1 MHRETLDDT
10 RRSPFAEKYMSI
22 VLAISPSAE
31 KHIRIVLALERRDV
45 PNTGK
50 WLLRPGFRVSVQQ
63 KHLEILVALLRQTNT
78 CGLWW
83 RWSFSWRPPPE
94 HDSHLSST

>member
-10 RRSPFAEKYMSI
+10 RRFPF
-22 VLAISPSAE
+22 AE
-31 KHIRIVLALERRDV
+31 KHIRIVLALERRDG

-50 WLLRPGFRVSVQQ
+50 WLLWPGFRVSVQQ

-78 CGLWW
+78 CGLCW

-94 HDSHLSST
+94 HDSHLSPTWYS